1 MEKGNMKTRLPRKL
15 KKRMKHSIVM
25 LDMSSIPAGCSLQ
38 QWMYMYKTFG
48 VIVYTNNKPEV
59 ISASRIDL
67 KNKKH
72 FDS

>member
-1 MEKGNMKTRLPRKL
+1 
-15 KKRMKHSIVM
+15 M
-25 LDMSSIPAGCSLQ
+25 LDLSSIPKGCSLQ

-48 VIVYTNNKPEV
+48 VIVYDGVKPEV